1 MNCNTIQLYD
11 SRAIK
16 TKIFFFILTRHESQ
30 LTLRIHYHIMR
41 AHVRMILIFRKIM
54 YELNEMVLW
63 KRLKNYGNPSKT
75 IKCRGISEY

>member
-1 MNCNTIQLYD
+1 MTH
-11 SRAIK
+11 AIK

-63 KRLKNYGNPSKT
+63 KRLKNYRKSLKNYKV
-75 IKCRGISEY
+75 